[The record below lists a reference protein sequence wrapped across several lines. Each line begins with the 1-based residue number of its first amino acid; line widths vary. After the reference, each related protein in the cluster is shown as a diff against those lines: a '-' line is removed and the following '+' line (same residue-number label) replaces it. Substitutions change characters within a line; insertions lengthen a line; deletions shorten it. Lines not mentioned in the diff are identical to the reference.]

1 MCYAGVLFVYDNEE
15 GGFHMPNHVRHI
27 FAAVYTSKGYYSFY
41 DSILQD
47 INYLYLIDGP
57 IGTGKST
64 VLASIQQRLAEQGD
78 TIQVVHSPWEQKDI
92 DALLLPTQRIAI
104 LDGNIYEKA
113 VADKSRFKRTVID
126 IKEACDVTRLTQSEY
141 QNREY
146 EEQMEAELEEAYA
159 SYRDALFVHD
169 DWERIYISNLD
180 FEKAN
185 KAAEE
190 VCQTIFGDVF
200 LQKESRV
207 QECYFGAATPNGNVD
222 YIMSLTEEIV
232 RYFIKGRPGSGKS
245 TLLKKVVQEAK
256 QRGFDMEIY
265 HCALDPNSLDMVIVP
280 EANVAIFDSTAPHE
294 YLPSRSSDRV
304 IDMYER
310 AIIPFT
316 DQKYAFQLRTI
327 LKKYNQTIKR
337 AKEHLIQAKWFRD
350 QIVNQNEQAVY
361 FEKLDVITDRLLKQL
376 KEA

>member
-1 MCYAGVLFVYDNEE
+1 
-15 GGFHMPNHVRHI
+15 MPNHVRHI

-222 YIMSLTEEIV
+222 YIMSLTEEVV

-310 AIIPFT
+310 AITPFT

>member
-294 YLPSRSSDRV
+294 YLPNRSSDRV

-310 AIIPFT
+310 AITPFT